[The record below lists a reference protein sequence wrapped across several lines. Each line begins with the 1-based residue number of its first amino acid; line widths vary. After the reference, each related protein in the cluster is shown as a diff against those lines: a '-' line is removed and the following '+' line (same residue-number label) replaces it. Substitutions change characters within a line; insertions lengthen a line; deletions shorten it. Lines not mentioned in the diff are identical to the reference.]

1 MANNNSYISFDG
13 TSIRDLIVQR
23 LNEGQ
28 IFTDQNYQGSNLSAL
43 IDVISYTFSTLLYYL
58 NKTSSESLFSE
69 AQIYENMNRIVK
81 LLNYNPVGKVTQ
93 TVGYNINSTTSLP
106 AGNYIIPRY
115 TYLNVGGTNF
125 SVNNDIYFTN
135 TADGL
140 IHLQNQ
146 ISDLFLYQGQFQE
159 YPTYNAL
166 GNNNEVLYLNLGT
179 STYIDHFN
187 IFVYVKD
194 INTGTWSQWS
204 QTQNLFLNKSTDK
217 VYELRY
223 NPNQNYEIKFGDNIN
238 GKSLNINDNIIV
250 YYLNLDP
257 DAQTIAANTINTNSL
272 IIYNSV
278 NFSQIQN
285 DILTSSQISSL
296 LTSDQ
301 IKYISLSNEYPS
313 NPYSQEESVD
323 QIRSNASKNFSYQQR
338 LVTVLDFKN
347 FIKNNYNNII
357 SDVHVVNNDDYLTGH
372 LKYLYDI
379 GLNYPQLDGR
389 VLYNQVQ
396 FANSCN
402 FNNIYVYLV
411 PLNATQQY
419 VNAAQKELILNDLQ
433 GGKVLTSQVV
443 PIDPVYMDIDF
454 YVKSPLS
461 EVNINDIS
469 KCKLLIRKSSNTRRA
484 SSGILNNVIKI
495 INSYFNNTTSTLG
508 QIIDINQLSTN
519 LANVD
524 GIESFQTYR
533 SDTDTYVNG
542 LSLIIW
548 NETYP
553 NLDAKVTAQ
562 NVQLQYFQYP
572 KFNNITNLISR
583 IEIIEPSGV
592 IQVTDY

>member
-93 TVGYNINSTTSLP
+93 TVGYNINSKTNLP

-115 TYLNVGGTNF
+115 TYLSVGGTSF

-187 IFVYVKD
+187 IFVCVKD

-204 QTQNLFLNKSTDK
+204 QTQNLFLNKSTDR

-238 GKSLNINDNIIV
+238 GKSLNINDNVIV

-257 DAQTIAANTINTNSL
+257 DAQTIAANTINTSSL
-272 IIYNSV
+272 IPYNSI
-278 NFSQIQN
+278 NFSEIQN

-338 LVTVLDFKN
+338 LVTTLDFKN

-411 PLNATQQY
+411 PLNGTQQY

-433 GGKVLTSQVV
+433 AGKVLTSQVV
-443 PIDPVYMDIDF
+443 PIDPVYMDLDF

-461 EVNINDIS
+461 KVNINDIS

-484 SSGILNNVIKI
+484 SSGILNDVIKI

-508 QIIDINQLSTN
+508 QMIDINQLSTDIT
-519 LANVD
+519 NVD

-533 SDTDTYVNG
+533 SDTNTYVNG

-548 NETYP
+548 NETYA
-553 NLDAKVTAQ
+553 NLDANVTTQ
-562 NVQLQYFQYP
+562 NIQLQYFQYP

>member
-93 TVGYNINSTTSLP
+93 TVGYNINSKTNLP

-115 TYLNVGGTNF
+115 TYLSVGGTSF

-204 QTQNLFLNKSTDK
+204 QTQNLFLNKSTDR

-238 GKSLNINDNIIV
+238 GKSLNINDNVIV

-257 DAQTIAANTINTNSL
+257 DAQTIAANTINTSSL
-272 IIYNSV
+272 IPYNSI
-278 NFSQIQN
+278 NFSEIQN

-338 LVTVLDFKN
+338 LVTTLDFKN

-411 PLNATQQY
+411 PLNGTQQY

-433 GGKVLTSQVV
+433 AGKVLTSQVV
-443 PIDPVYMDIDF
+443 PIDPVYMDLDF

-461 EVNINDIS
+461 KVNINDIS

-484 SSGILNNVIKI
+484 SSGILNDVIKI

-508 QIIDINQLSTN
+508 QMIDINQLSTDIT
-519 LANVD
+519 NVD

-533 SDTDTYVNG
+533 SDTNTYVNG

-548 NETYP
+548 NETYA
-553 NLDAKVTAQ
+553 NLDANVTTQ
-562 NVQLQYFQYP
+562 NIQLQYFQYP

>member
-135 TADGL
+135 TDDGL
-140 IHLQNQ
+140 INLQNQ

-223 NPNQNYEIKFGDNIN
+223 NPNQNYEIKFGDDIN

-257 DAQTIAANTINTNSL
+257 DAQTIAANTINTSSL

-301 IKYISLSNEYPS
+301 INYISLSNEYPS

-469 KCKLLIRKSSNTRRA
+469 TCKLLIRKSSNTRRA
-484 SSGILNNVIKI
+484 SSGILNDVIKI

-508 QIIDINQLSTN
+508 QMIDINQLSTN
-519 LANVD
+519 LVNVD

-553 NLDAKVTAQ
+553 NLDANVTAQ

>member
-508 QIIDINQLSTN
+508 QMIDINQLSTN

>member
-285 DILTSSQISSL
+285 DILTSSQNSSL

-519 LANVD
+519 LANVH

>member
-115 TYLNVGGTNF
+115 TYLSVGGTNF

-238 GKSLNINDNIIV
+238 GKSLNINDNVIV

-257 DAQTIAANTINTNSL
+257 DAQTIAANTINTSSL
-272 IIYNSV
+272 IPYNSV

-484 SSGILNNVIKI
+484 SSGILNDVIKI

-508 QIIDINQLSTN
+508 QMIDINQLSTN

-572 KFNNITNLISR
+572 KLNNITNLISR